1 MTDKKSGIET
11 WNFVSNFD
19 RDRRDSEIAL
29 PVFLAF
35 ACSIGV
41 VPFAIIRLMH
51 AEYAIA
57 FVDFLVIVGM
67 LMLGTWIYRTRQVRI
82 ACVVMAGLCVI
93 GICASTYVSGPK
105 QILWAYPTVL
115 AIFYLLRPGEAVTT
129 VLVMVGILMPILLSD
144 SSSFQTASIVI
155 TLVLMAAFT
164 YAFAA
169 MNNRQRVL
177 LTRLATKDPLTGVG
191 NRRALDAKLA
201 EVVAARGR
209 SPSPASLIILD
220 LDHFKAVNDT
230 HGHAKGDEIL
240 QRVAEIVNLRIRV
253 TDSLYRIGGEEFV
266 VVAEHQD
273 LEKATHLAEQLRLLV
288 EANELVDDRA
298 VTISLGVAQLA
309 DGEEGGDW
317 LCRADEALYA
327 AKRGGR
333 NATVRAA

>member
-1 MTDKKSGIET
+1 VADKKSGIET
-11 WNFVSNFD
+11 WNFVSSFD
-19 RDRRDSEIAL
+19 RDGQDSEITL
-29 PVFLAF
+29 PVILAF

-51 AEYAIA
+51 AEYVIA
-57 FVDFLVIVGM
+57 FVDFLIIVGM
-67 LMLGTWIYRTRQVRI
+67 LLLGTWVYRTRQVRFACI
-82 ACVVMAGLCVI
+82 VMAVLCVV
-93 GICASTYVSGPK
+93 GICASAYVSGPR
-105 QILWAYPTVL
+105 QIVWAYPAAL
-115 AIFYLLRPGEAVTT
+115 AIFYLLRPGEAIAM
-129 VLVMVGILMPILLSD
+129 VLAMVGILMPILLSE
-144 SSSFQTASIVI
+144 SSSFQTASVLI
-155 TLVLMAAFT
+155 TLVLMAAFA

-177 LTRLATKDPLTGVG
+177 LMRLATKDPLTGVG
-191 NRRALDAKLA
+191 NRRALDTKLA
-201 EVVAARGR
+201 DVVAARER
-209 SPSPASLIILD
+209 SRSPASLIILD

-240 QRVAEIVNLRIRV
+240 QRIAEIVNLRIRV

-273 LEKATHLAEQLRLLV
+273 LDKAMHLAEQLRLLV

-298 VTISLGVAQLA
+298 VTISLGVAELA
-309 DGEEGGDW
+309 DGEDGGAW

-327 AKRGGR
+327 AKRSGR